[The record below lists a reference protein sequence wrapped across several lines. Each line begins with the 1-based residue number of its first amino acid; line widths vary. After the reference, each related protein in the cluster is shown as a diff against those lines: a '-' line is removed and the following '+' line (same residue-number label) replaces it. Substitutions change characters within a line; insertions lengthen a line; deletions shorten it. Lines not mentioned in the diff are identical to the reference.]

1 MNIVNVLSLERF
13 YEFASDIIV
22 NIKKKSITVHS
33 KTVLLSFCLSA
44 DVREVMFSST
54 TQLSQGL
61 SATEYTAIGLSSVI
75 LALIYVAS
83 VSLYLHSKKTRR
95 KIVEEPEIS
104 LTPGREVSGLVKNN
118 PLLAA
123 SRHFES
129 DTNSGLTESDLGDDL
144 QPSDGEQGFE
154 NVGEATFKVFYLKIV
169 REKHRKHIS

>member
-1 MNIVNVLSLERF
+1 MKEDDDLV
-13 YEFASDIIV
+13 
-22 NIKKKSITVHS
+22 
-33 KTVLLSFCLSA
+33 A
-44 DVREVMFSST
+44 DVREVTFSST

-83 VSLYLHSKKTRR
+83 VSLYLHSKKAKR
-95 KIVEEPEIS
+95 KIVDEPEIS
-104 LTPGREVSGLVKNN
+104 LAPGREVGVLVKSN

-144 QPSDGEQGFE
+144 PPSDGEQGFE
-154 NVGEATFKVFYLKIV
+154 NVRETCFLKIFLFN
-169 REKHRKHIS
+169 